1 MDYILFQLQNQI
13 HRSKSQALGGEL
25 QLAHYLIYLR
35 SMNNKKIKAWF
46 FIFRPWSFTATMI
59 PFLIALALVPPTH
72 GIGRWWLGLLS
83 GFLFQAT
90 VNLLN
95 TWGDERSGVDRVP
108 GAICTT
114 PQIQE
119 GTISMRALL
128 AAALVCAA
136 AAASLGMSLCLYREG
151 GEWRFSIPL
160 LAAGFIGLLGST
172 NYSTGIKFKYRGLGV
187 PFVAFLMGPLEIFVA
202 ACILNPADASSFMT
216 PLNTLLTIPAAALVC
231 IIMHGNDMRDIP
243 TDRIAG
249 IRTMATILGPKGA
262 LILYWACHLLPYLVC
277 AMMIGRHGTMFLLP
291 FMALPLTRRTLTSAT
306 RTYLDCPENP
316 QWRRLERASGGIYT
330 IFGLLYAAALH
341 SCMR

>member
-1 MDYILFQLQNQI
+1 M
-13 HRSKSQALGGEL
+13 K
-25 QLAHYLIYLR
+25 
-35 SMNNKKIKAWF
+35 KTKIKAWF
-46 FIFRPWSFTATMI
+46 LIFRPWSFTATVI
-59 PFLIALALVPPTH
+59 PFLIALALVSPTH
-72 GIGRWWLGLLS
+72 GIARWWIGLAS

-119 GTISMRALL
+119 GLISMRALL
-128 AAALVCAA
+128 TVALLCAATAAALGTA
-136 AAASLGMSLCLYREG
+136 LCLYQEG
-151 GEWRFSIPL
+151 GEWRVSFPL

-202 ACILNPADASSFMT
+202 ICILRPADATSLMT
-216 PLNTLLTIPAAALVC
+216 PLNALLSLPAAALVC

-243 TDRIAG
+243 TDRLAG
-249 IRTMATILGPKGA
+249 IKTVATILGPRGA
-262 LILYWACHLLPYLVC
+262 LILYWTCHLLPHLIC
-277 AMMIGRHGTMFLLP
+277 AMMIGRYGTMFLLP
-291 FMALPLTRRTLTSAT
+291 FMVLPLTRRTLTAAT
-306 RTYLDCPENP
+306 RTYLECPDNP

-330 IFGLLYAAALH
+330 VFGILYAIAIY

>member
-1 MDYILFQLQNQI
+1 M
-13 HRSKSQALGGEL
+13 K
-25 QLAHYLIYLR
+25 
-35 SMNNKKIKAWF
+35 KTKIKAWF
-46 FIFRPWSFTATMI
+46 LIFRPWSFTATVI

-72 GIGRWWLGLLS
+72 GIARWWIGLAS
-83 GFLFQAT
+83 GFFFQAT

-119 GTISMRALL
+119 GLISMRALL
-128 AAALVCAA
+128 TVALLCAATAAALGTA
-136 AAASLGMSLCLYREG
+136 LCLYQEG
-151 GEWRFSIPL
+151 GEWRVSFPL

-202 ACILNPADASSFMT
+202 ICILRPADATSLMT
-216 PLNTLLTIPAAALVC
+216 PLNALLSLPAAALVC

-243 TDRIAG
+243 TDRLAG
-249 IRTMATILGPKGA
+249 IKTVATILGPRGA
-262 LILYWACHLLPYLVC
+262 IILYWTCHLLPHLIC
-277 AMMIGRHGTMFLLP
+277 AMMIGRYGTMFLLP
-291 FMALPLTRRTLTSAT
+291 FMVLPLTRRTLTAAT
-306 RTYLDCPENP
+306 RTYLECPDNP

-330 IFGLLYAAALH
+330 VFGILYAIAIY